1 MRLASLFFGGFMQ
14 LNNQALADAYQ
25 NAWLA
30 VKRSKCTVEVK
41 PCGWFH
47 VRKNGMTVPESVRA
61 NRLLEGLVILTQRL
75 AEKSQ

>member
-1 MRLASLFFGGFMQ
+1 MQ

-30 VKRSKCTVEVK
+30 VKRSPCTVEVM

-47 VRKNGMTVPESVRA
+47 VRKNGMTTPESVRA
-61 NRLLEGLVILTQRL
+61 NTLLEGLVILTQRFID
-75 AEKSQ
+75 KSKLP